1 MNKNTPLNSGK
12 SPDLKIEVAIIGA
25 GTSGLYTAYRLT
37 TENKYKAS
45 DVQIFDMNNKL
56 GGRLESVI
64 MPGMNFWGELG
75 GMRYLTSQEIVT
87 TLIEGYPL
95 TEKDLSKRTPVL
107 KDKMTPI
114 PFPMGDP
121 SKLLMYLRKERF
133 HQNDWDVAQQNNEK
147 LPTRYYLNEN
157 DLGFSSDQL
166 FNKIIYDVL
175 MADSWVKN
183 KYGDRIIKSEK
194 SIYEYTF
201 KLTSRDWDDIKPKL
215 IYNFPN
221 SPYDQRK
228 VNDIG
233 FWNLIKDQVS
243 QEGYEFLANAGGY
256 YSNTINW
263 NSAEAFPYMV
273 GDFSADTTYKTIQEG
288 YDSIAYAVAN
298 AYMEHDGACIWSEN
312 QLLTFTEDHNSKDTH
327 RYELS
332 FLNLKS
338 NSIWKVYANSIVLG
352 MPRKSLELL
361 DQNNFFFNIN
371 SNPHLQT
378 NMKSIIMEPA
388 FKILMGF
395 EYPWWREKELDID
408 SGHSITDLP
417 MRQCYYFG
425 TDSETN
431 NSMLLGSYGDMET
444 ETFWKAL
451 SDDKVLFEVRPAKNA
466 SLQELHQLNDVQ
478 ATQFMVQELLNQLR
492 ELHGSIVNIPDPY
505 VTYFKDWTDDPFG
518 AGYHAWK
525 AGFSVDEVMPYMR
538 KPNHDQNIHICG
550 EAYSDQQGWVE
561 GAFCEAEKMLQEHF
575 GLNRPEWLSPEY
587 YLGW

>member
-1 MNKNTPLNSGK
+1 MNQKNVNKDTPLYQGMQ
-12 SPDLKIEVAIIGA
+12 PDLKVEVAIIGA
-25 GTSGLYTAYRLT
+25 GTSGLYTAFRLVT
-37 TENKYKAS
+37 DNKYKGHE
-45 DVQIFDMNNKL
+45 VQIFDMSNRL

-95 TEKDLSKRTPVL
+95 KEDPSKRIPVL
-107 KDKMTPI
+107 KDKMTPVL
-114 PFPMGDP
+114 FPMGKP
-121 SKLLMYLRKERF
+121 EELFMYIRKERF
-133 HQNDWDVAQQNNEK
+133 KQNAWTEK
-147 LPTRYYLNEN
+147 QDQGNKLITRYFLNKN
-157 DLGFSSDQL
+157 DEGLSSDQL
-166 FNKIIYDVL
+166 FNKIIYNVL
-175 MADSWVKN
+175 MSDPWVVENYKEL
-183 KYGDRIIKSEK
+183 IIEDPNG
-194 SIYEYTF
+194 YDYTF
-201 KLTSRDWDDIKPKL
+201 KLTSRDWDAIKPRMV
-215 IYNFPN
+215 YNFPG
-221 SPYDQRK
+221 SPYDKRL

-273 GDFSADTTYKTIQEG
+273 GDFSANTTYKTIEEG
-288 YDSIAYAVAN
+288 YDSIAYAIAN
-298 AYMEHDGACIWSEN
+298 AYMEYEGTRIWSEN
-312 QLLTFTEDHNSKDTH
+312 KLITFTKDHHLISTHKYELTF
-327 RYELS
+327 
-332 FLNLKS
+332 LNIQS
-338 NSIWKVYANSIVLG
+338 NTTWKVYANSIVLG

-361 DQNNFFFNIN
+361 DQNNFFFDANRHQKLNENIR
-371 SNPHLQT
+371 
-378 NMKSIIMEPA
+378 SIIMEPA

-395 EYPWWREKELDID
+395 ERPWWKELGID

-425 TDSETN
+425 TDPENN

-451 SDDKVLFEVRPAKNA
+451 SDDKVLFKVRANK
-466 SLQELHQLNDVQ
+466 STSMEELHKFDDVQ
-478 ATQFMVQELLNQLR
+478 ATEFMVNELINQLK
-492 ELHGSIVNIPDPY
+492 EVHGIDIPQPY
-505 VTYFKDWTDDPFG
+505 ITYFRDWTDDPYG

-525 AGFSVDEVMPYMR
+525 AGFSVKDVMPYMR
-538 KPNHDQNIHICG
+538 KPLIDEQIHIIG

-561 GAFCEAEKMLQEHF
+561 GAFCEAEKMLQTHYK
-575 GLNRPEWLSPEY
+575 LDWPYWLDPDY